1 MTFNKIQSKIK
12 NSQPLAHNIDDCKKK
27 TYKLHELKCLEK
39 FYSAADEDITSES
52 LEWEHCMSSSTK
64 LDYISNINIPIE

>member
-39 FYSAADEDITSES
+39 FYSAADEDIPSES
-52 LEWEHCMSSSTK
+52 LE
-64 LDYISNINIPIE
+64 